1 MDKQPFD
8 NEKKG
13 VAFLKESANPN
24 APKWDGKLTI
34 DGKEWRFALWEKTS
48 RNGKEML
55 TMKISEPGN
64 RTTYQTDSYNNRKE
78 HNQSKS
84 NGYAPQDREDDIPF

>member
-1 MDKQPFD
+1 MDNKQFD

-34 DGKEWRFALWEKTS
+34 NGKEWRFALWEKTS

-64 RTTYQTDSYNNRKE
+64 RGGSTYTADYSQNK
-78 HNQSKS
+78 HNQSKA
-84 NGYAPQDREDDIPF
+84 NGYAPDRDDDIPF

>member
-1 MDKQPFD
+1 MDNKFD

-13 VAFLKESANPN
+13 VAFLKESENPN
-24 APKWDGKLTI
+24 APKWDGKMTI

-55 TMKISEPGN
+55 TMKISEPRSN
-64 RTTYQTDSYNNRKE
+64 TTYQRDVPPNKE
-78 HNQSKS
+78 SHYKAKG
-84 NGYAPQDREDDIPF
+84 NGYAPKDRDDDIPF